1 MKTNN
6 QKPQKDKKQRTGK
19 NINWSILL
27 VNIGTPILAML
38 VTVIACIKFG
48 SDNIVSNLAAALA
61 GFFFGTF
68 VTGTLDWTR
77 RRLADK
83 NKVSTDDLNYDENTY
98 KKAVYLG
105 DKATTIWYDPLINDV
120 KARYDVKDDPTKHFV
135 LDELLTANY
144 AAIMQ
149 AHQTSYV
156 DNPTMIR
163 LDDCVKQE
171 DGSYK
176 LLTSRTAYYNDLVTN
191 RSMDYKFSGELT
203 VRKVYEGGKY
213 LTPLGESHMS
223 NHIGIIAH
231 VFYGNKTIL
240 AQRGG
245 NATISKNKF
254 TTCVAAGLSQ
264 ADILNAHDVSMRA
277 TNTKMTTDDLLKG
290 VLLHK
295 LADRLNLEY
304 AKILNLYK
312 QDKIKIYLLGMGQLC
327 YTGGKPQFYYAV
339 TVDESVDLSGIN
351 DRQINKQQIDYN
363 KKMLI
368 AHQLSLTKG
377 HKLSL
382 KCTNNSDIVGEAE
395 RSFYIGL
402 WHIQNQ
408 PKIDKIP
415 DWAYK
420 KPTASEAEKKL
431 K

>member
-1 MKTNN
+1 MKKDEQ
-6 QKPQKDKKQRTGK
+6 QKEKEQQKHAKK
-19 NINWSILL
+19 NINWSIIL
-27 VNIGTPILAML
+27 VNIGTPILAAL
-38 VTVIACIKFG
+38 VTLFACLKFG

-83 NKVSTDDLNYDENTY
+83 NKVSTDDLHYDENTY
-98 KKAVYLG
+98 KKDVHIG
-105 DKATTIWYDPLINDV
+105 DKSTTIWYDAITNDV
-120 KARYDVKDDPTKHFV
+120 NTRYELKDDPAKKFV
-135 LDELLTANY
+135 LDEFLTANY

-163 LDDCVKQE
+163 LDDCVQQQ

-176 LLTSRTAYYNDLVTN
+176 LSTSRTAYYNDLVTN
-191 RSMDYKFSGELT
+191 RSMDYKFNGELT

-213 LTPLGESHMS
+213 LTPLAESHMS

-264 ADILNAHDVSMRA
+264 DDIIKAHNVTFRD
-277 TNTKMTTDDLLKG
+277 TNTKMTEDDLLH
-290 VLLHK
+290 VVVLHK
-295 LADRLNLEY
+295 LADRLNLKLDKTLE
-304 AKILNLYK
+304 LYRAGL
-312 QDKIKIYLLGMGQLC
+312 IKIYLLGLGQLP

-339 TVDESVDLSGIN
+339 TVDENVDLSKIN
-351 DRQINKQQIDYN
+351 DREINKQQIDYN
-363 KKMLI
+363 KKMLVVDR
-368 AHQLSLTKG
+368 LSLTNG

-382 KCTNNSDIVGEAE
+382 KCSNNRDIVGEAE

-408 PKIDKIP
+408 AKISGIP
-415 DWAYK
+415 EWAYK
-420 KPTASEAEKKL
+420 KSEQD
-431 K
+431 

>member
-1 MKTNN
+1 MK
-6 QKPQKDKKQRTGK
+6 KDEQQTKKEKQQHAKK
-19 NINWSILL
+19 NINWSMLL
-27 VNIGTPILAML
+27 VNIGTPILAAL
-38 VTVIACIKFG
+38 VTLFACLKFG

-83 NKVSTDDLNYDENTY
+83 NKVSTDDLSYDEKTY
-98 KKAVYLG
+98 KKDVHIG
-105 DKATTIWYDPLINDV
+105 GKSTTIWYDAITNDV
-120 KARYDVKDDPTKHFV
+120 NTRYELFDDPTKKFV
-135 LDELLTANY
+135 LDEFLTANY

-163 LDDCVKQE
+163 LDDCVQQQ

-176 LLTSRTAYYNDLVTN
+176 LSTSRTAYYNDLVTN
-191 RSMDYKFSGELT
+191 RSMDYKFNGELT

-213 LTPLGESHMS
+213 LTPLAESHMS

-264 ADILNAHDVSMRA
+264 DDVIKAHNATFRE
-277 TNTKMTTDDLLKG
+277 TNTKMTADDLLHV

-295 LADRLNLEY
+295 LADRLNLKLDET
-304 AKILNLYK
+304 LQLYNSGL
-312 QDKIKIYLLGMGQLC
+312 IKIYLLGLGQLP

-339 TVDESVDLSGIN
+339 TVDESVDLSEIN
-351 DRQINKQQIDYN
+351 NREVNKQQIDYN
-363 KKMLI
+363 KKMLVVD
-368 AHQLSLTKG
+368 QLSLTNG

-382 KCTNNSDIVGEAE
+382 KCSNNRDIVGEAE

-408 PKIDKIP
+408 AKIGGIP
-415 DWAYK
+415 EWAYC
-420 KPTASEAEKKL
+420 KPKTDETDK
-431 K
+431 